1 MTKPDDYDFG
11 IMAKSIQNIEEDVK
25 EIKSDTKELPNVS
38 FKVRYL
44 WRFNWFIVVLILG
57 VVVKLVA
64 AKIFP

>member
-1 MTKPDDYDFG
+1 MTKPDDFDFG
-11 IMAKSIQNIEEDVK
+11 MMAKSIENIESDVK
-25 EIKSDTKELPNVS
+25 EIKDDVKVLPNVS

-57 VVVKLVA
+57 MVGKLVA